1 MPYWGTKPA
10 DNDYAFDA
18 LGAYLFLIKERM
30 FKDMAIAIEKAYPEQ
45 SILAS
50 LQFVRLVSAGFPKC
64 VNVHFRK
71 KELQLAKT
79 GFAEWY
85 EVAKGKIPAEYRHAI
100 LSEAD
105 REFDLFE
112 KQVLS

>member
-1 MPYWGTKPA
+1 MPYWGAKPA
-10 DNDYAFDA
+10 DSDYAFDA

-30 FKDMAIAIEKAYPEQ
+30 FKDMATAIEKAYPEQ

-50 LQFVRLVSAGFPKC
+50 LQFVRLVSAEFPQC
-64 VNVHFRK
+64 VSVHFRR
-71 KELQLAKT
+71 KELQRARA
-79 GFAEWY
+79 GFSEWY
-85 EVAKGKIPAEYRHAI
+85 EVAKEKIPAEYRQAI

-105 REFDLFE
+105 KEFDLFE

>member
-10 DNDYAFDA
+10 DSDYAFDA

-30 FKDMAIAIEKAYPEQ
+30 FNDMTTAIEKAYPEQ

-50 LQFVRLVSAGFPKC
+50 LQFVRLVSAEFPEC

-71 KELQLAKT
+71 KELLRAKA

-105 REFDLFE
+105 KEFDLFE
-112 KQVLS
+112 RQVLS